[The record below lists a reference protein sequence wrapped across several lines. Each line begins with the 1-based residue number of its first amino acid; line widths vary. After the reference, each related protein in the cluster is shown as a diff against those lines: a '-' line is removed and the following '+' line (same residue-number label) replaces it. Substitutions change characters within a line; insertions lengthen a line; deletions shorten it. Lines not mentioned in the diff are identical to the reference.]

1 MGGISAQ
8 WSVGPSQSII
18 YDLKEPYSIHVF
30 KQGSLTSEVSHIGYN
45 PGVIDEDTD
54 IELLELEN
62 DMLLL
67 LLLLLEDTTTLFK

>member
-1 MGGISAQ
+1 
-8 WSVGPSQSII
+8 
-18 YDLKEPYSIHVF
+18 VF

-67 LLLLLEDTTTLFK
+67 LLILIEYKKTLFK